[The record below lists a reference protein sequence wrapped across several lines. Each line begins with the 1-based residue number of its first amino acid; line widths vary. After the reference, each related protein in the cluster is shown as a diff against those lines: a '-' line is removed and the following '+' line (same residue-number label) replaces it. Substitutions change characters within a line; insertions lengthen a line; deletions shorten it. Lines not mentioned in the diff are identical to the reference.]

1 MNYESIKE
9 LARDA
14 GQRVTDLIALA
25 PANDP
30 FYTGTPGDWQNGHW
44 FADLWQRFGY
54 GSGVH
59 IRRVHYQIIS
69 QTPPVAMPNG
79 LPYENTERCWDFL
92 NAASKAARYL
102 ELVEP
107 GAFVDRRNPEPRI
120 YAGGSHAEPTIEVSD
135 PSWSGTSIPDFPDL
149 PDYHVYSFEGR
160 QRYHLEIWCEKSTMN
175 DVLIPLCQNYGINLV
190 TGVGEMSITAVL
202 QLAERF
208 EAGRPVRVFYVSDFD
223 PAGQSMPVAVAR
235 KVEYFQR
242 QKGYEADVRLFPVVL
257 TVDQVRQ
264 FRLPRTPIKE
274 TEKRAGHFEDR
285 YGAGA
290 VELDALEALYPGQL
304 QRILTT
310 EIRRYHDSGLSRRV
324 DRELQRLQGD
334 LERTRQ
340 AIIASYQEDI
350 DELRAE
356 YDELRADFEERFNG
370 YAERVTDLWAV
381 MVRDLEEDRLDLG
394 SYPIPEANDG
404 DEREDA
410 LYDSE
415 RDYLSQMD
423 AYKEFQ
429 GKVHP

>member
-135 PSWSGTSIPDFPDL
+135 PSWSGTAIPDFPGL